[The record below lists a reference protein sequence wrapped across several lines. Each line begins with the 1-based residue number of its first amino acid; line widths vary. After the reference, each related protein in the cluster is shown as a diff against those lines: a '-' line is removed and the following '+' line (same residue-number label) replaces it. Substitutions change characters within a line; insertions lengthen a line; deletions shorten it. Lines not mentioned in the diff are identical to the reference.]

1 MFFRGFLVLKN
12 PYTANYKRYIALPV
26 IFAVLMLFFIFVSP
40 GVKPGLDL
48 KGGTML
54 IVQSDQGLDA
64 DLLEATLKENFDL
77 EELKVTSTG
86 LGVRVQYS
94 QSTLLTEAQ
103 ESLEEATALLSS
115 NPENAKQKAMETIQL
130 VAVLLDSVPNLALLA
145 PEKAVETAR
154 NTVSLAEEEFNI
166 NVQETVLQT
175 LNLSVE
181 EARFQKK
188 EVGTSLG
195 RSFWQNA
202 INVTIAA
209 IILITI
215 VIFIFFREFVP
226 SVAIIMA
233 AIIDILAA
241 LGGMSLFGIPLSL
254 STIPALLMLVGY
266 SIDTDILLTTRLLK
280 KRGETPAIRALD
292 SMKTGLTM
300 TSTTLVAVLVMLVL
314 SYYAQITI
322 IFEISAVL
330 FFGLIG
336 DVISTWFMNAPILLW
351 YAERKKKRF

>member
-1 MFFRGFLVLKN
+1 M
-12 PYTANYKRYIALPV
+12 ILPV

-54 IVQSDQGLDA
+54 IVQADQALDVES
-64 DLLEATLKENFDL
+64 LENALKENFDL

-86 LGVRVQYS
+86 MGVRVQYA
-94 QSTLLTEAQ
+94 QSTLIARSLEG
-103 ESLEEATALLSS
+103 LEEAQSLLAS
-115 NPENAKQKAMETIQL
+115 NPTEAKQKAIEMVQGL
-130 VAVLLDSVPNLALLA
+130 GGLLDSVPDLTSLEPNIAL
-145 PEKAVETAR
+145 ESAR
-154 NTVSLAEEEFNI
+154 NSLSLAEEQFNVQ
-166 NVQETVLQT
+166 VQETVLQS
-175 LNLSVE
+175 LNLLPE

-195 RSFWQNA
+195 QAFWQNA
-202 INVTIAA
+202 INVIIAA

-215 VIFIFFREFVP
+215 VIFVFFREIVP
-226 SVAIIMA
+226 SAAIIIA
-233 AIIDILAA
+233 ALIDILAA

-280 KRGETPAIRALD
+280 KRGENPAIRALD

-300 TSTTLVAVLVMLVL
+300 TSTTLVAVFVMLVL
-314 SYYAQITI
+314 AYYAQITI
-322 IFEISAVL
+322 IFEIAAVL

-336 DVISTWFMNAPILLW
+336 DLISTWLLNAPILLW
-351 YAERKKKRF
+351 YAERKKTRF